1 MKKTTILTKAS
12 ALLIVTVMFTLV
24 LTGCTK
30 TAVTTADF
38 TALAQTKGYIVE
50 DASSQFSAYD
60 YIKEVTIVAP
70 QSLDYQIEFY
80 VLSDAAYAQSFF
92 ENNKTN
98 FEMNKSGTYSDSSS
112 SGKNYAV
119 YKLNANDKY
128 MFLERVDNTVVYVNT
143 EKENKE
149 AVEAFVKELKY

>member
-1 MKKTTILTKAS
+1 MKKSTIFTRTSVLL
-12 ALLIVTVMFTLV
+12 LLIAMVTLA

-30 TAVTTADF
+30 TAVTTADVK
-38 TALAQTKGYIVE
+38 ALAETKGFIVE
-50 DASSQFSAYD
+50 DAVSQFSAYD

-92 ENNKTN
+92 EKNKAN
-98 FEMNKSGTYSDSSS
+98 FEMNKSGTYTDSSS

-119 YKLNANDKY
+119 YKLNANGKY
-128 MFLERVDNTVVYVNT
+128 MFLERVDNTVVYVDT
-143 EKENKE
+143 EKQNKE
-149 AVEAFVKELKY
+149 AVEAFMKELNY

>member
-12 ALLIVTVMFTLV
+12 ALLIVMTMLTLM

-30 TAVTTADF
+30 TPVTTADF
-38 TALAQTKGYIVE
+38 TALAQTKDFIVE
-50 DASSQFSAYD
+50 DASSQFSDYD

-70 QSLDYQIEFY
+70 KSLDYQIEFY
-80 VLSDAAYAQSFF
+80 VLSDAAHAQSFF

-98 FEMNKSGTYSDSSS
+98 FEMNKGNAYTDSSS

-119 YKLNANDKY
+119 YKLNSNGKY
-128 MFLERVDNTVVYVNT
+128 MFLERVDNTVVYVDTDKKNQ
-143 EKENKE
+143 E
-149 AVEAFVKELKY
+149 AVEAFMKELKY